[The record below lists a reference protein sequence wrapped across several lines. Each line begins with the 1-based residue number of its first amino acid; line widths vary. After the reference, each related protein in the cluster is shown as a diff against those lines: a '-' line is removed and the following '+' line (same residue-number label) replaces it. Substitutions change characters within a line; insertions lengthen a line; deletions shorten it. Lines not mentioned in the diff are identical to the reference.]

1 MEQIPEVNPAGKIF
15 PVEISKEMKSA
26 YIDYSMSVIV
36 SRALPDVRD
45 GLKPVHRRILYT
57 MYEAGLY
64 PDRPYRKSAT
74 TVGDVLGKYHPHGD
88 AAVYDTLVRLAQD
101 FSLRYPLVDGQ
112 GNFGSID
119 GDAPAAYRY
128 TEARMAKIAMDMLS
142 DIDKETV
149 DYQPNFDDRHKEPVV
164 LPARFPNLLANGSTG
179 IAVGMATS
187 IPSHNLGELID
198 AIEAIIDNPE
208 LTFDELL
215 QYVKGPDFP
224 TGGIILGYSG
234 IRQAYYTGRSKL
246 RVRAKAE
253 IEEWKDGR
261 YRIVVTE
268 IPYMVNKARLVES
281 IAEHVKDKRIEGIS
295 DLRDES
301 DKSGMSVVIELK
313 RDANPQVVLNQL
325 YKYTQMEDTFPVNM
339 IALHDGVP
347 RTMTLREMLDY
358 YIEHQ
363 REVTVRRTEYELRKL
378 RERAHILEGLK
389 IACDNID
396 EVIRIIRASA
406 SIPDAKKN
414 LIERFD
420 LSEIQAQAIVQMQLG
435 RLSGLEVDKIM
446 AEYAEIKGKI
456 RELELIL
463 SDNGRIM
470 AIVKD
475 ELSALRRKYADE
487 RRTTID
493 PVAGELDIED
503 LIKEETCVFTRTH
516 CGYIKRVPADTFRA
530 QKRGGRGITGMT
542 TREEDYVE
550 DLFVASTHDYI
561 LFFTSKGK
569 VYRLKGYEVPE
580 GSRTS
585 KGMNIINLIEVEQDE
600 SITAM
605 IRVHE
610 YDDDKFLTMATRRGI
625 VKRTSMRDYNTAR
638 KGGLR
643 ASTRTTS
650 WSTCA

>member
-1 MEQIPEVNPAGKIF
+1 
-15 PVEISKEMKSA
+15 
-26 YIDYSMSVIV
+26 
-36 SRALPDVRD
+36 
-45 GLKPVHRRILYT
+45 
-57 MYEAGLY
+57 
-64 PDRPYRKSAT
+64 
-74 TVGDVLGKYHPHGD
+74 
-88 AAVYDTLVRLAQD
+88 
-101 FSLRYPLVDGQ
+101 
-112 GNFGSID
+112 
-119 GDAPAAYRY
+119 
-128 TEARMAKIAMDMLS
+128 MAKIAMDMLS

-149 DYQPNFDDRHKEPVV
+149 DFQPNFDDRHKEPVV

-198 AIEAIIDNPE
+198 AIEAIIDNPA

-261 YRIVVTE
+261 FRIVVTE
-268 IPYMVNKARLVES
+268 LPYMVNKARLVES

-301 DKSGMSVVIELK
+301 DKNGMSVVIELK

-396 EVIRIIRASA
+396 EVIRIIRASR
-406 SIPDAKKN
+406 SIPDAKQN

-435 RLSGLEVDKIM
+435 RLSGLEVEKIM
-446 AEYAEIKGKI
+446 AEYAEIQGKI

-470 AIVKD
+470 AIVKQ

-487 RRTTID
+487 RRTMID

-542 TREEDYVE
+542 TREEDYAE

-600 SITAM
+600 NITAM

-625 VKRTSMRDYNTAR
+625 VKRTPMRDYNTAR

-643 ASTRTTS
+643 AIGPR
-650 WSTCA
+650 